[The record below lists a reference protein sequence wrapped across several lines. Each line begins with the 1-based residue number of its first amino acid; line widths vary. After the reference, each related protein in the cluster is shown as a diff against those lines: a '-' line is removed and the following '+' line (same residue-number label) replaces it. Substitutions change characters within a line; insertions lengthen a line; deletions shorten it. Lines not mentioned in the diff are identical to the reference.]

1 KARSAAV
8 NPSLTA
14 IFQEKARTHVWAF
27 LYAEIPLREGENP
40 LQGSTKRQRRFAWP
54 SGHPQGKARS
64 AAVNPSLSA
73 VSNDRHLHRRGFK
86 SGKKKPLT
94 QVRGFQQ

>member
-1 KARSAAV
+1 TR
-8 NPSLTA
+8 
-14 IFQEKARTHVWAF
+14 
-27 LYAEIPLREGENP
+27 
-40 LQGSTKRQRRFAWP
+40 QGSTKRQRRFAWP

-94 QVRGFQQ
+94 QVRGFQQQKCDDAFKSGVSQ